1 MRFVA
6 DFHLHSHFSRATS
19 REMNPLS
26 LWKWGQIKGCSV
38 LGTGDFTQPKYF
50 EELKEKLEPAN
61 ETNGL
66 FQLKKEFTKEIEKE
80 IPSLCRTPMYFM
92 LSVEISCIYKRNG
105 KVKKMHCLVIAPN
118 FETVS
123 KINRELQKIGNL
135 VSDGR
140 PILGLDAEKL
150 LMIAKEASPDCL
162 FIPAH
167 VWTPHFSVFGANS
180 GFDSLEEA
188 FGENTKYID
197 AMETG
202 LSSDPMMNW
211 RISRHHDIAFVSN
224 SDAHSAEKIGRE
236 ANIFSTDLA
245 YPAIVK
251 ALREND
257 IKAFE
262 STIEFFPQEGKY
274 HADGHLP
281 CEVCM
286 TPSETIEQNFLCP
299 KCQKKVTI
307 GVLHRVHA
315 ISDLPEGTKPEK
327 FRPFRYII
335 PLPEI
340 IAEVLDQGVS
350 TKAVKKTYQE
360 MIGSLG
366 NEFHILLEAPI
377 EEIEKNSSILFAR
390 AIERVRQEKVH
401 LDPGYDGKFGV
412 IKIFEPEERKN
423 FTREQLTIFE

>member
-1 MRFVA
+1 MRFIA

-19 REMNPLS
+19 KEMNPLS
-26 LWKWGQIKGCSV
+26 LWKWGQIKGLNV

-80 IPSLCRTPMYFM
+80 IPSLCRTEMYFM

-105 KVKKMHCLVIAPN
+105 KVRKMHCLVIAPN

-123 KINRELQKIGNL
+123 KINLQLQKIGNL

-150 LMIAKEASPDCL
+150 LMIVKEASPDCL

-188 FGENTKYID
+188 FGENAKYID

-211 RISRHHDIAFVSN
+211 RISRHHNIAFVSN

-236 ANIFSTDLA
+236 ANIFSTGLT

-274 HADGHLP
+274 HADGHLT

-299 KCQKKVTI
+299 KCQKKVTV

-315 ISDLPEGTKPEK
+315 LADLPEGAKPEK

-366 NEFHILLEAPI
+366 NEFHILLDAKI
-377 EEIEKNSSILFAR
+377 SEIEKKSSILFAR
-390 AIERVRQEKVH
+390 AIERVRQGKVS
-401 LDPGYDGKFGV
+401 LNPGYDGKFGT
-412 IKIFEPEERKN
+412 IKIFEPDERKN
-423 FTREQLTIFE
+423 FTRQQLTIFE